1 MDTSK
6 LVTIFGGSGFVGT
19 QIVQRLARAGY
30 RVRVAVRRPDLAGHV
45 KPLGGVGQVM
55 PIQANV
61 RNRESVE
68 RTIRGAD
75 MVINLV
81 GIGQERGKQRFRAVH
96 TMGARYIAEAS
107 AALGVRHLVHMSA
120 IGADISS
127 PSAYA
132 RTKALGEAEVLK
144 AFPEAV
150 ILRPSIIFGQG
161 DGFFNLYGRLAR
173 LFPVLPVIGAKSNF
187 QPVYVG
193 DVADAFVLAAEGKVK
208 GGRVYE
214 LGGPDVL
221 THQALVERVLAETHR
236 RNLVLPLPVAA
247 GKLMALPFAI
257 LPFKPLITADQ
268 VELLA
273 ADNVVSPEAKKDQ
286 RTLAAFGIEPTAMAG
301 ILNTYLWRF
310 MKNGQFD
317 RQPA

>member
-68 RTIRGAD
+68 RAIRGAE

-107 AALGVRHLVHMSA
+107 AALGVSHLVHMSA

-221 THQALVERVLAETHR
+221 THKALVERVLAETHR